1 MADSSGEKTEE
12 PTQKKIDDS
21 RKKGQV
27 WKSKDLAAVGV
38 FLVGLGAV
46 KALWPTI
53 EAEMANLF
61 SFAFEK
67 LAHPDDLPRAIPTIL
82 IMGLKSLFLVS
93 MPVVIA
99 AAVVGGLVDFL
110 QVGALFA

>member
-38 FLVGLGAV
+38 FLVGMGAV

-53 EAEMANLF
+53 LSETGNLF

-67 LAHPDDLPRAIPTIL
+67 LAHPDDLTRAIPTIL
-82 IMGLKSLFLVS
+82 VMALKTLFFVT
-93 MPVVIA
+93 MPIVIA
-99 AAVVGGLVDFL
+99 AAVVGGLLD
-110 QVGALFA
+110 